1 MRSSSAATPE
11 FLTVVQPTTAAAA
24 SALLTIQRVGRR
36 RDMPILNA
44 SGGEG
49 LPMQRRLPLF
59 PRERSSGRVWAG
71 MLLEAAAAV
80 HAGAKR
86 VGRGLA
92 KLQRGP

>member
-1 MRSSSAATPE
+1 
-11 FLTVVQPTTAAAA
+11 
-24 SALLTIQRVGRR
+24 
-36 RDMPILNA
+36 
-44 SGGEG
+44 
-49 LPMQRRLPLF
+49 MQRRLPLF
-59 PRERSSGRVWAG
+59 PRERSSGWVWAG